1 MSCPQVLSPLSD
13 SILAEKTVTV
23 LDERVSVTELT
34 VQLVAGLSV
43 SLRPGAQHSKAVT
56 AAVTAQELL
65 RTPKQVGRDW
75 ALPWGEL

>member
-1 MSCPQVLSPLSD
+1 MLSPLSD

-43 SLRPGAQHSKAVT
+43 SLRPGDQHSKAVT
-56 AAVTAQELL
+56 ATVMAQELL
-65 RTPKQVGRDW
+65 RTSKQVGRDW
-75 ALPWGEL
+75 VLPWGEL

>member
-43 SLRPGAQHSKAVT
+43 SLHPGTQHSKAVT
-56 AAVTAQELL
+56 AAVMAQELL

-75 ALPWGEL
+75 ALPRGEL